1 MIRSLLNVL
10 LLCCCVTLL
19 GRYAAAQHGAL
30 VSASATGDVAPGGFM
45 NNDIKKCKYSLL
57 RLQIVIIDNRMMQD

>member
-19 GRYAAAQHGAL
+19 GRYAAAPHGAL

-57 RLQIVIIDNRMMQD
+57 